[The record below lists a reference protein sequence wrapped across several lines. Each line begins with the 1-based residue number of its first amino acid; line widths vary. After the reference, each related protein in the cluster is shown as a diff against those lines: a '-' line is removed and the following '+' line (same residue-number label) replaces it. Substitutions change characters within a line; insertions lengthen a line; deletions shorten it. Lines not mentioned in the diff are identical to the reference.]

1 MRLMTKFSEMLARR
15 IKIVRETM
23 LHAPPLVES
32 NFSYETLFSRK
43 SISNILLER
52 LQARIVLTLEEP
64 TTPE

>member
-1 MRLMTKFSEMLARR
+1 MRLMTKLSEILARR

-32 NFSYETLFSRK
+32 NFSYDTLFSRK

-64 TTPE
+64 TTRE

>member
-1 MRLMTKFSEMLARR
+1 MQLMTKLSEILARR
-15 IKIVRETM
+15 IKIVREM
-23 LHAPPLVES
+23 MSHAPLLVES

-64 TTPE
+64 TTRE